1 MSDRTDIDL
10 EELSSRLHDIY
21 QKEIIRQG
29 KNKNHSDSYSDLAED
44 IKELDRV
51 LARWILAN
59 WVPGFDPK
67 KGLPT
72 A

>member
-1 MSDRTDIDL
+1 MSGRTDVDL

-21 QKEIIRQG
+21 QKEAKRQG
-29 KNKNHSDSYSDLAED
+29 RSFHPDPYSELSEEV
-44 IKELDRV
+44 KEFDRV
-51 LARWILAN
+51 LACWILLN

-67 KGLPT
+67 KGLPS